1 MSSRGAADGLRF
13 TSCLGRSAATGFTSN
28 RRPAVY
34 HRPGSDRTDTPQL
47 GLLLSDILVSQTE
60 RHFQPS
66 GGPRRS
72 GPLPSLTTPPRGS
85 GSHQPRTPSRTG
97 PSEDKSEYQSLFVP
111 HRLTPSVGLDR
122 GIVGKKGETG
132 FTEGAELQLNTFQ
145 EKRIGSAEPRQTSSS
160 VMRTDFPSPFPPQGT
175 GAIPG
180 LSALSCRETG
190 FTRGASAP
198 LSHPS
203 SLLAP
208 RRARSSAPAVKVIG
222 KKVRLS
228 LSLLSSRR
236 DLLGSELLSGLTSPV
251 LHPGAHRVRF
261 ERPEERP
268 FPLGAVWLVTLYDA
282 LQEHVLPL
290 RQPERAA
297 LRSRRRCRLEEDG
310 RWLRSSRRC
319 QAYIKGLNR
328 LTSLM

>member
-145 EKRIGSAEPRQTSSS
+145 EKRIGSSSRLFQSFQAEPRQTSSS

-198 LSHPS
+198 LSHPVS
-203 SLLAP
+203 PRSAPRLRLLAGI
-208 RRARSSAPAVKVIG
+208 RARG
-222 KKVRLS
+222 
-228 LSLLSSRR
+228 
-236 DLLGSELLSGLTSPV
+236 
-251 LHPGAHRVRF
+251 
-261 ERPEERP
+261 
-268 FPLGAVWLVTLYDA
+268 
-282 LQEHVLPL
+282 
-290 RQPERAA
+290 
-297 LRSRRRCRLEEDG
+297 
-310 RWLRSSRRC
+310 
-319 QAYIKGLNR
+319 
-328 LTSLM
+328 